1 MIVSGRIN
9 SHSLYVLGGRK
20 LPIAEIIFIS
30 MALLTVAMFAAGLF
44 KDSSIPYT
52 VLLVAIGIGL
62 GELILVWPFLSP
74 LNQFK
79 LTPDLVIYV
88 FLPALIF
95 DSGLSLD
102 ARLLM
107 KNIAPILTLAIPALL
122 ISTFLIGVSVW
133 LLLDIKFTVALL
145 FGALISS
152 TDPVAVVALFKE
164 LGASKRL
171 NILIEGESLLN
182 DATAIVV
189 FSILLDMVTGDSS
202 ITLLSTGS
210 AIIEFFRVFCG
221 GALVGL
227 VIGVLVSEM
236 LFRLQSTTS
245 AILTMSVVT
254 AYGGFIIAD
263 HVFHV
268 SGVMAT
274 IASAV
279 TLNVY
284 GLSKITADVKSTL
297 TDTWGFAGLIANS
310 LLFLLVGLSIN
321 SAHLLAHLFIILIVV
336 VFVQL
341 ARAVTV
347 YTLVPMAISFF
358 NLPAV
363 SMAERL
369 IIWWG
374 GLKGGLAIAI
384 VLSIPESL
392 PGRSLLISLTLGVV
406 LFTLMVN
413 ALTIRPLMKKLK
425 LDRLTDDEKIELE
438 HGLKHGELNSIEM
451 LRGYVNSGI
460 ISNRLSKKLQGK
472 IERVFGHI
480 IPSISS
486 EQSRREFYLAA
497 LREEFSSLDK
507 LYKSGLV
514 SQYTFLNVRNTL
526 QLERDAF
533 DVGLIQFL
541 SIDDSHQKSIFD
553 KLEMW
558 ILKAFR
564 EKNWAV
570 VFFSNYQHKRLMQH
584 IQRDIAGI
592 VMARAVLDMFA
603 SRDDMDS
610 EAGRG
615 IRRLYENR
623 LEHWNQSL
631 ASLRENFKTHFKS
644 IEEEL
649 FTRAT
654 VKVTQDSAD
663 SDLHN
668 GEIGVKAHNLVS
680 RAIKDILITS
690 VNLEEEDLSLKAFMS
705 VSLFKGLSEDVLT
718 LLFEQVHEVTFL
730 PEDIIIG
737 EGDIGD
743 ALYIVSSGSAEAR
756 KKLDNG
762 EIEVLGQFKAG
773 DFFGE
778 LALLDNHVRTAT
790 VAAKT
795 AMALLRLTRADIVNF
810 AADHVEVKTRL
821 EQIRDE
827 RA

>member
-1 MIVSGRIN
+1 
-9 SHSLYVLGGRK
+9 
-20 LPIAEIIFIS
+20 
-30 MALLTVAMFAAGLF
+30 
-44 KDSSIPYT
+44 
-52 VLLVAIGIGL
+52 
-62 GELILVWPFLSP
+62 
-74 LNQFK
+74 
-79 LTPDLVIYV
+79 
-88 FLPALIF
+88 
-95 DSGLSLD
+95 
-102 ARLLM
+102 
-107 KNIAPILTLAIPALL
+107 
-122 ISTFLIGVSVW
+122 
-133 LLLDIKFTVALL
+133 
-145 FGALISS
+145 
-152 TDPVAVVALFKE
+152 
-164 LGASKRL
+164 
-171 NILIEGESLLN
+171 
-182 DATAIVV
+182 
-189 FSILLDMVTGDSS
+189 
-202 ITLLSTGS
+202 
-210 AIIEFFRVFCG
+210 
-221 GALVGL
+221 
-227 VIGVLVSEM
+227 
-236 LFRLQSTTS
+236 
-245 AILTMSVVT
+245 
-254 AYGGFIIAD
+254 
-263 HVFHV
+263 
-268 SGVMAT
+268 
-274 IASAV
+274 
-279 TLNVY
+279 
-284 GLSKITADVKSTL
+284 
-297 TDTWGFAGLIANS
+297 
-310 LLFLLVGLSIN
+310 
-321 SAHLLAHLFIILIVV
+321 
-336 VFVQL
+336 
-341 ARAVTV
+341 
-347 YTLVPMAISFF
+347 
-358 NLPAV
+358 
-363 SMAERL
+363 
-369 IIWWG
+369 
-374 GLKGGLAIAI
+374 
-384 VLSIPESL
+384 
-392 PGRSLLISLTLGVV
+392 
-406 LFTLMVN
+406 MVN